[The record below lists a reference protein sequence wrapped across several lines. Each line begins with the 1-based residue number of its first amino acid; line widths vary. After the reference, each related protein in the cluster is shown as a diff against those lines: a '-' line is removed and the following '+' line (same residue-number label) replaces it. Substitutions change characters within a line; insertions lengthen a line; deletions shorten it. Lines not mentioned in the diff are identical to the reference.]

1 MELEG
6 SRWTLSLQN
15 DWRQFLRWRDWNW
28 INVAL
33 VQFEPEWDRS
43 LGSVRLTAA
52 LLGFRLTAGYVY
64 DAGTPLRD
72 SLRESLDAAWG
83 DAHVSLPVAEFT
95 ELKRLAAIARE
106 SGA

>member
-6 SRWTLSLQN
+6 SRWALSLQN

-43 LGSVRLTAA
+43 LGSLRLTAA
-52 LLGFRLTAGYVY
+52 LLGFRLTASYVY
-64 DAGTPLRD
+64 DSETPLRKE
-72 SLRESLDAAWG
+72 LAESLDEVWTQVSIPAAEL
-83 DAHVSLPVAEFT
+83 D